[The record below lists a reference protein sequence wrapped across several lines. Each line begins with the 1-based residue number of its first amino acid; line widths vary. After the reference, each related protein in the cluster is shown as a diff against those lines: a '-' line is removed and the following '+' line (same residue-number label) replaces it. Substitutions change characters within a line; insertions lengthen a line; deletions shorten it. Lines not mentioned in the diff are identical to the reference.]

1 MSDKTEHLGT
11 IQNVI
16 DRMARNSLQIK
27 CWSIAILTAFIA
39 LANDWVVMIAAVP
52 LFLFCLLDA
61 RYLSLEDAFRSLYK
75 EVCCREE
82 SQIDFLMDF
91 SRYDKGIRGKIFT
104 WSVLPFYLVLIVTV
118 FVYAVINVV
127 L

>member
-1 MSDKTEHLGT
+1 MSDKTEHLGM

-39 LANDWVVMIAAVP
+39 LANDWVVMIAVVP

-61 RYLSLEDAFRSLYK
+61 RYLSLEDAFRSLYE
-75 EVCCREE
+75 EVCCKEE
-82 SQIDFLMDF
+82 SQIDFLMDV
-91 SRYDKGIRGKIFT
+91 SEYDRGIKGKIFT
-104 WSVLPFYLVLIVTV
+104 WSVMPFYLALIATLLV
-118 FVYAVINVV
+118 FVIVRA
-127 L
+127 